1 MTIDVD
7 GSIGGC
13 LRHSDRNR
21 EVLCCHAAILSS
33 ILLYLHYCRQ
43 IPELWSSWS
52 SEKYVGAVGSVL
64 EGFIGEYSVDSGR
77 VNRHYSRVERYIRI
91 RISAGRIDRHRDLCI
106 HCWCWRIYRYRLN
119 RASVSESV
127 SSEA

>member
-1 MTIDVD
+1 MTIDVG
-7 GSIGGC
+7 GSIGGW
-13 LRHSDRNR
+13 LRHSNGNR

-52 SEKYVGAVGSVL
+52 SEEYVGAVGSVL
-64 EGFIGEYSVDSGR
+64 EGVIGEYSVDSGR
-77 VNRHYSRVERYIRI
+77 VNRHYSRVEGYIRI
-91 RISAGRIDRHRDLCI
+91 WISAGCVDRNRDLCI
-106 HCWCWRIYRYRLN
+106 DCWRGGIYRYGLN
-119 RASVSESV
+119 RASVSENV